1 MTRRPRRKKAVP
13 PMPGHSDETAA
24 HRIIG
29 RAFAKFGQE
38 SAPAYPGDKKDQ
50 NLGQERLDPLEE
62 HEREMRQLELKEAAE
77 KDAKRRAAEAAK
89 KDSDK
94 DDKEGKDPK
103 PEDFYFS
110 P

>member
-38 SAPAYPGDKKDQ
+38 RAPAYPGDKKDQ

-62 HEREMRQLELKEAAE
+62 HEREMRMLELKEKAK
-77 KDAKRRAAEAAK
+77 KDAERRAAEAAK
-89 KDSDK
+89 NP
-94 DDKEGKDPK
+94 EGKDKEEKKPK

>member
-1 MTRRPRRKKAVP
+1 MTRRPRRKKPAP
-13 PMPGHSDETAA
+13 PMPGHSEESAA

-38 SAPAYPGDKKDQ
+38 RAPAYPGDKKDR
-50 NLGQERLDPLEE
+50 NLGQERLDPLEA
-62 HEREMRQLELKEAAE
+62 HEREMRQLELKEKAE
-77 KDAKRRAAEAAK
+77 KDAERRAAEAAK
-89 KDSDK
+89 DPKK
-94 DDKEGKDPK
+94 KKEEEKGPK